1 MSGPAI
7 GTYEGEQ
14 VTIANSSVGRS
25 RNLVL
30 AAMIF
35 AVAMTFIDQTIVS
48 IAVPQI
54 QKELG
59 LTSTGVQWAVNGY
72 LLALAALFA
81 FGGRLADTV
90 GHRKMVTLGV
100 IIFAASSALCGL
112 TPKGSIAEAWI
123 VTFRVVQGAGGAI
136 MFPAALAI
144 VVQTFAL
151 RERGK
156 ALAIF
161 FGIAGGL
168 TAIGPVLGGYLT
180 EWTWRAIFW
189 VNIPVAV
196 IALIL
201 IVISKPVTEHVP
213 ARMDY
218 RGLVLIAGGVA
229 LSVFGFQQS
238 TVWGWSNP
246 GIGLSIAAGLALIV
260 TFYFVELK
268 TDSPLMKV
276 RIFSNRAFFVE
287 NLVLGIAMLTFIP
300 IFFFASE
307 YAQIALGKTAQQAGL
322 YLLYFFAGFA
332 TASQIGGRILDKRG
346 AKRPVV
352 IGCAIAAVGFGLWA
366 SKVTELNFSNQIVY
380 VILAGFGMG
389 LMLTPAST
397 DAVNR
402 ASRLSY
408 GEATGI
414 TQTVRNFAASL
425 GLAILGTVLVDQM
438 RSRVTTSLMTKGLSA
453 KAAAAVATK
462 ISQSQ
467 GESLGAVPH
476 YVQLDFAYA
485 IRTVFYAM
493 AGVMAVAAI
502 VAKIGL
508 RPGVQEETDEAP
520 ADVS

>member
-1 MSGPAI
+1 
-7 GTYEGEQ
+7 
-14 VTIANSSVGRS
+14 
-25 RNLVL
+25 
-30 AAMIF
+30 MIF

-72 LLALAALFA
+72 LLSLAALFA

-90 GHRKMVTLGV
+90 GHRRMVTLGV
-100 IIFAASSALCGL
+100 IIFAAASALCGL
-112 TPKGSIAEAWI
+112 TPKGSLAEAWI
-123 VTFRVVQGAGGAI
+123 VSFRVVQGAGGAI

-144 VVQTFAL
+144 VVQTFEL

-168 TAIGPVLGGYLT
+168 TAVGPVLGGYLT

-189 VNIPVAV
+189 VNIPVAL
-196 IALIL
+196 IALVL
-201 IVISKPVTEHVP
+201 IVISKPVTDHVP

-218 RGLVLIAGGVA
+218 RGLVLIASGVA

-238 TVWGWSNP
+238 TIWGWHNP
-246 GIGLSIAAGLALIV
+246 AIGSSIAIGVVLLII
-260 TFYFVELK
+260 FFRVERR
-268 TDSPLMKV
+268 TESPLMKV
-276 RIFSNRAFFVE
+276 HIFSNRAFFVE
-287 NLVLGIAMLTFIP
+287 NAVLGISMLTFVP

-322 YLLYFFAGFA
+322 YLLYFFLGFA
-332 TASQIGGRILDKRG
+332 AASQIGGRVLDKRG

-352 IGCAIAAVGFGLWA
+352 IGCAVAALGFGLWA
-366 SKVTELNFSNQIVY
+366 SKVTQLNFSNQVLY
-380 VILAGFGMG
+380 VIIAGAGMG

-425 GLAILGTVLVDQM
+425 GLAILGTVSVDQL
-438 RSRVTTSLMTKGLSA
+438 RSHLTSSLVSQGLSTQQ
-453 KAAAAVATK
+453 AAAEASK
-462 ISQSQ
+462 YSQSQ
-467 GESLGAVPH
+467 SGHVGSIPH
-476 YVQLDFAYA
+476 FYQLDFAYA
-485 IRTVFYAM
+485 TRTVFYVM
-493 AGVMAVAAI
+493 AGIMALAAI
-502 VAKIGL
+502 VAAIGL
-508 RPGVQEETDEAP
+508 VAGLQD
-520 ADVS
+520 DVGESSSVVESA

>member
-1 MSGPAI
+1 
-7 GTYEGEQ
+7 
-14 VTIANSSVGRS
+14 
-25 RNLVL
+25 
-30 AAMIF
+30 
-35 AVAMTFIDQTIVS
+35 
-48 IAVPQI
+48 
-54 QKELG
+54 
-59 LTSTGVQWAVNGY
+59 
-72 LLALAALFA
+72 
-81 FGGRLADTV
+81 
-90 GHRKMVTLGV
+90 
-100 IIFAASSALCGL
+100 
-112 TPKGSIAEAWI
+112 
-123 VTFRVVQGAGGAI
+123 
-136 MFPAALAI
+136 
-144 VVQTFAL
+144 
-151 RERGK
+151 
-156 ALAIF
+156 
-161 FGIAGGL
+161 
-168 TAIGPVLGGYLT
+168 
-180 EWTWRAIFW
+180 
-189 VNIPVAV
+189 
-196 IALIL
+196 
-201 IVISKPVTEHVP
+201 
-213 ARMDY
+213 
-218 RGLVLIAGGVA
+218 
-229 LSVFGFQQS
+229 
-238 TVWGWSNP
+238 
-246 GIGLSIAAGLALIV
+246 
-260 TFYFVELK
+260 
-268 TDSPLMKV
+268 MKV
-276 RIFSNRAFFVE
+276 QIFRNRAFFVE